1 MSRVFT
7 SASDDTLSH
16 LVCTARER
24 LVIVAPGLSK
34 QLATAIA
41 GRIAH
46 DGGPAVF
53 AVIVD
58 IDPEVCRLGYGE
70 IEAIDIVRA
79 ALATKG
85 STLQT
90 QVGVRIGLI
99 VADEEILV
107 YSPTP
112 RLIEAGSTSEN
123 TPNAIRITKA
133 AAIDIASACG
143 AGPELE
149 VLVNQELGLDF
160 VDDRKLDAVKKDLE
174 EVPPRPFNLV
184 RLERV
189 FNYRLEFVEFSVE
202 HYKLKTRS
210 VPLPPELLGLA
221 EQNLQDRIRNTFRVF
236 ESGSPFKFNIPDP
249 CPPPPIVEQV
259 ELIPVKPQPVPDLV
273 VTEEWLSKEADRLRK
288 KYFISLG
295 SAAYGN
301 LILKRLKPEF
311 EAEVER
317 LKKIVK
323 AYAKEVTSSIKAKI
337 AETRGDLIQALF
349 PRVRAA
355 PPSSWLR
362 RSVDGKLSDQALN
375 QRLEEEVDRAFERV
389 EEAFEPNVA
398 CVFKGVNYET
408 ITADTHFREKIQ
420 VHFGKE
426 EAAKLLSEYDASR
439 AQQPPTTPK

>member
-7 SASDDTLSH
+7 SASDDTLGH
-16 LVCTARER
+16 LVSSAKER
-24 LVIVAPGLSK
+24 LVIVSPGLSK
-34 QLATAIA
+34 DLATAIA
-41 GRIAH
+41 KRIAH
-46 DGGPAVF
+46 DGGPPVL

-70 IEAIDIVRA
+70 IEAIDIVRD

-85 STLQT
+85 SSLQT

-99 VADEEILV
+99 VADDEILV

-112 RLIEAGSTSEN
+112 RLIEAGSTSDT
-123 TPNAIRITKA
+123 TPNAIRITKD

-160 VDDRKLDAVKKDLE
+160 VDDRKLIAVKQDLK

-221 EQNLQDRIRNTFRVF
+221 EKNLQDRIRNTFRVF
-236 ESGSPFKFNIPDP
+236 ESGSPFEFKIPDP
-249 CPPPPIVEQV
+249 CPLPPEGLLDEQH
-259 ELIPVKPQPVPDLV
+259 PVPDIV

-288 KYFISLG
+288 KYFIPLG

-317 LKKIVK
+317 LKGIVE

-337 AETRGDLIQALF
+337 AETRDDLIKALF
-349 PRVRAA
+349 PRVKAA
-355 PPSSWLR
+355 PPPSWLR
-362 RSVDGKLSDQALN
+362 KSVDGRLSDQALQ
-375 QRLEEEVDRAFERV
+375 QRLEDEVDRAFEKV
-389 EEAFEPNVA
+389 EEAFEPKVA

-408 ITADTHFREKIQ
+408 ITADSHFREKIEA
-420 VHFGKE
+420 HFGTE

-439 AQQPPTTPK
+439 AQHPATIPK

>member
-7 SASDDTLSH
+7 SASDDTLCH
-16 LVCTARER
+16 LVSNARER

-46 DGGPAVF
+46 DGGPPVL

-79 ALATKG
+79 ALANKG
-85 STLQT
+85 SSLQT

-112 RLIEAGSTSEN
+112 RLIEAGSTSDN

-160 VDDRKLDAVKKDLE
+160 VDDRKLAAVKQDLK

-221 EQNLQDRIRNTFRVF
+221 EKNLQDRIRNTFRVF
-236 ESGSPFKFNIPDP
+236 ETGSPFEFKIPDP
-249 CPPPPIVEQV
+249 CPPPPEGLLDEQ
-259 ELIPVKPQPVPDLV
+259 QPDPDII

-288 KYFISLG
+288 KYFIPLG

-317 LKKIVK
+317 LKKIVE
-323 AYAKEVTSSIKAKI
+323 AYAKEVVSSIKAKI
-337 AETRGDLIQALF
+337 AETRDDLIKALF
-349 PRVRAA
+349 PRVKAA
-355 PPSSWLR
+355 PPASWLR
-362 RSVDGKLSDQALN
+362 RSVDGKLSDQALHK
-375 QRLEEEVDRAFERV
+375 RLEEEVDRAFEKV
-389 EEAFEPNVA
+389 EEAFEPKVA
-398 CVFKGVNYET
+398 CIFKGVNYET

-420 VHFGKE
+420 AHFGKE
-426 EAAKLLSEYDASR
+426 EATKLLSEYDASR
-439 AQQPPTTPK
+439 AQQPPTIHK